1 MCMRSYSIIWV
12 ESCNRYLHQDTK
24 LFHPHKHSFLLLLYT
39 HIHPHHHISVF
50 RHSNFVI
57 SRLLYKYDHKITQ
70 YIIFWDLF
78 FYHWAL
84 VSGSIQVVHASIAKS
99 FLLLSKIPD
108 IRDRSL
114 VNICLRTDTIAVWLS
129 QANNSF

>member
-1 MCMRSYSIIWV
+1 MCMCTYSVICV
-12 ESCNRYLHQDTK
+12 ESCNCYLHQDTK

-50 RHSNFVI
+50 HHSNFVI
-57 SRLLYKYDHKITQ
+57 SRLLYKCDHKITQ
-70 YIIFWDLF
+70 HIIFWDLVF
-78 FYHWAL
+78 FI
-84 VSGSIQVVHASIAKS
+84 SGSIQVVHASIAKS

-108 IRDRSL
+108 IRDHSL

-129 QANNSF
+129 QTNNSF